1 MEENNIDFNIPL
13 ISKNLEEKE
22 YQHRNKYRNLY
33 IRLVERCKTMTE
45 KELSGYNEVHHIL
58 PRCMGGDDEKY
69 NLVLMPIRY
78 HIMAHIILSEV
89 FPDNVKIVYAAIC
102 MICCTR
108 NKNKVKKNKIIL
120 KELKFSTRI
129 LASIRERVSELSKGE
144 NNPMYGKRGKLS
156 PNYGKPLS
164 ESRK

>member
-58 PRCMGGDDEKY
+58 PRCMGGDDEKD
-69 NLVLMPIRY
+69 NLILMPIRY
-78 HIMAHIILSEV
+78 HIMAHIILSEI
-89 FPDNVKIVYAAIC
+89 FTDNVKIVYAAFC
-102 MICCTR
+102 MINMG
-108 NKNKVKKNKIIL
+108 NKSSRKRNKIIL
-120 KELKFSTRI
+120 KELRFSTRF
-129 LASIRERVSELSKGE
+129 LAQLREKTSELSKGE
-144 NNPMYGKRGKLS
+144 NNPMYGRRGKLS